1 MIKNL
6 SGQSPFR
13 VPFAFG
19 SSVDV
24 FINGNNGGNVKVLSS
39 TGEELARHEFSG
51 KIIRDLKVSQN
62 QSLECEVNG
71 GGDVIFSIL
80 EENASLKGGT
90 AVGRFEIVAN
100 GEDLS
105 FPLAYTLVSKA
116 ECMCFIN
123 GSLFS
128 DFEIEENS
136 IVFNEPVFKG
146 AKIELQLIKPQE

>member
-1 MIKNL
+1 MI
-6 SGQSPFR
+6 
-13 VPFAFG
+13 
-19 SSVDV
+19 
-24 FINGNNGGNVKVLSS
+24 
-39 TGEELARHEFSG
+39 
-51 KIIRDLKVSQN
+51 
-62 QSLECEVNG
+62 
-71 GGDVIFSIL
+71 
-80 EENASLKGGT
+80 
-90 AVGRFEIVAN
+90 EI